1 MYSTELSIY
10 MKLDLRS
17 VLKSLTQLMNAF
29 KVGCGHQHVAIGIR
43 IATRLAIRLSE
54 HYKRYAMNFRW
65 RKNKQGALSAPC
77 S

>member
-1 MYSTELSIY
+1 

-17 VLKSLTQLMNAF
+17 VLRSLTHLTNAF
-29 KVGCGHQHVAIGIR
+29 KVGWGHQHVAIEIR
-43 IATRLAIRLSE
+43 IATLRVIPLSE

>member
-1 MYSTELSIY
+1 

-17 VLKSLTQLMNAF
+17 VVRSLAQITNAF
-29 KVGCGHQHVAIGIR
+29 KVGCGHQHFAIEIR
-43 IATRLAIRLSE
+43 IATLRVIPLSE
-54 HYKRYAMNFRW
+54 HYKRYAMNFDG

>member
-1 MYSTELSIY
+1 

-17 VLKSLTQLMNAF
+17 VVRSLAQLTNALELVWSHR
-29 KVGCGHQHVAIGIR
+29 KVAIGIR
-43 IATRLAIRLSE
+43 IATLRAIRLSE
-54 HYKRYAMNFRW
+54 YKNRYAMNFDW